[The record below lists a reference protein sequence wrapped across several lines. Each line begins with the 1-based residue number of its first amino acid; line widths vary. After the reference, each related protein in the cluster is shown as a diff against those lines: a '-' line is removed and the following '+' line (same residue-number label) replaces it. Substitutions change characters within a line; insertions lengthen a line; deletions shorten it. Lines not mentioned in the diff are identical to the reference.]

1 MGIFRGDEGGRI
13 VRLCLW
19 PVVSRCVCH
28 SRWPPSPTS
37 HFFAQPSAV
46 EKGDGGASRVGR
58 EGWGRAPG
66 WGKSSGL
73 PRANFGA
80 SEVGA
85 PRQGGSHS
93 RPALHKHPI
102 KAPPAGPPRG
112 DASSCPVRL
121 SAPASYHLASR
132 APGRAC
138 MDGAAWRL
146 KLEQTNKFR
155 ERLPLYDVNSGLQT

>member
-112 DASSCPVRL
+112 DASGCPVPLPTASHPGHPAECVWMVQRGGSNL
-121 SAPASYHLASR
+121 SKQISSGNASLST
-132 APGRAC
+132 
-138 MDGAAWRL
+138 M
-146 KLEQTNKFR
+146 
-155 ERLPLYDVNSGLQT
+155 